1 LFVNNCVGAHN
12 YKFFVLLL
20 LYTVVGGA
28 YNGAISYVWLGLHQR
43 RGDNVLDLSR
53 AMVVGNGCTI
63 AVIAM
68 ILLPFV
74 SVHMYLAGSNKTTL
88 EALKGS
94 GTDYDLGSVCRNL
107 KHVSLAT
114 YHSVI
119 SHINEPCHISI
130 IHVTYQ

>member
-1 LFVNNCVGAHN
+1 VGTHN